1 MTLTYN
7 EAVEGHE
14 AFLTEATQPGAQIP
28 RLCTKVLPFVTGEQS
43 LTWKSGPDLSVK
55 AKPLDLWFWTAI
67 VATAAI
73 DLKI

>member
-28 RLCTKVLPFVTGEQS
+28 RLCTKVLPCLS
-43 LTWKSGPDLSVK
+43 LVSRV
-55 AKPLDLWFWTAI
+55 
-67 VATAAI
+67 
-73 DLKI
+73 